1 MTVRNIIAR
10 VLICIL
16 FFSVTFS
23 GSYAE
28 QKTLLIGL
36 IPEQNIFRQFQRF
49 LPLTEYLS
57 KRIDREVKLTILS
70 RYGDIIDRFSSRNMD
85 GAFFGVLTGYLA
97 IKKMDV
103 EPSVVPIELDGS
115 SETFG
120 YIIVRRDSRIE
131 TVNDMKGKVIAFV
144 DRATVRGYLF
154 PIVYFKRHGIEDIKA
169 FFKEFYFTGSNDA
182 SVYAVVDGRADI
194 GCVKANIYE
203 AILTRD
209 PTLTKELKIIASS
222 PLMPLSVLCLKK
234 SLPEDLKSRITEIL
248 LNMKNDEEGKKVLKR
263 MELKGFRRASMDDF
277 KIVDDIFK
285 ELNISPETYRY

>member
-1 MTVRNIIAR
+1 MKR
-10 VLICIL
+10 VIKGIL
-16 FFSVTFS
+16 VSVFSLMVIFNA
-23 GSYAE
+23 YA
-28 QKTLLIGL
+28 QDHTLLIGL

-57 KRIDREVKLTILS
+57 KKIDREVKLTILS

-115 SETFG
+115 SETSG
-120 YIIVRRDSRIE
+120 YIIVRRDSGIE
-131 TVNDMKGKVIAFV
+131 SVKDMQGKVIAFV

-154 PIVYFKRHGIEDIKA
+154 PIIYFKRHGINDIKT

-203 AILTRD
+203 AILARD
-209 PTLTKELKIIASS
+209 PTLRKELKIIATS

-234 SLPEDLKSRITEIL
+234 SLPEKLKTKITEIL
-248 LNMKNDEEGKKVLKR
+248 LNMKNDKEGKEVLKR
-263 MELKGFRRASMDDF
+263 MELKGFRRASMNDF
-277 KIVDDIFK
+277 KVVDDIFR
-285 ELNISPETYRY
+285 ELNIDPETYRY

>member
-1 MTVRNIIAR
+1 MKRAIKG
-10 VLICIL
+10 IL
-16 FFSVTFS
+16 VSVFSLLVVFNA
-23 GSYAE
+23 YA
-28 QKTLLIGL
+28 QDNTLLIGL

-57 KRIDREVKLTILS
+57 KKIDREVKLTILS

-115 SETFG
+115 SETSG
-120 YIIVRRDSRIE
+120 YIIVRRDSGIQS
-131 TVNDMKGKVIAFV
+131 VKDMQGKVIAFV

-154 PIVYFKRHGIEDIKA
+154 PIIYFKRHGINDIKT

-203 AILTRD
+203 AILARD
-209 PTLTKELKIIASS
+209 PTLRKELKIIATS

-234 SLPEDLKSRITEIL
+234 SLPEKLKTKITEIL
-248 LNMKNDEEGKKVLKR
+248 LNMKNDKEGKEVLKR
-263 MELKGFRRASMDDF
+263 MELKGFRRASMNDF
-277 KIVDDIFK
+277 KVVDDIFR
-285 ELNISPETYRY
+285 ELNIDPETYRY